1 MSAAM
6 MRLFHSPASPFVRK
20 VLVAAR
26 ERGIEDRIEV
36 VPTGVT
42 PVNRDAAIAAH
53 NPLGKIPTLVLED
66 GTAVFDSRV
75 IVEYLDGLPG
85 GARLIPEGGPARLK
99 ALTLQA
105 LADGLCDAAVALRYE
120 TAVRPEAL
128 RWPDWSASQTMKVV
142 ASLDALERDW
152 AGHLATTLDIGAVA
166 AACALGYLDYRF
178 ASLGW
183 REGRPALAAW
193 QAEFAKR
200 PSMQATAI
208 P

>member
-1 MSAAM
+1 M
-6 MRLFHSPASPFVRK
+6 MTLFHSPASPFVRK

-26 ERGIEDRIEV
+26 ERGIERLIET

-66 GTAVFDSRV
+66 GTGVFDSRV

-85 GARLIPEGGPARLK
+85 GPRLIPDGGAARLR

-128 RWPDWSASQTMKVV
+128 RWPEWSASQTTKIV

-152 AGHLATTLDIGAVA
+152 LGHLSASLDIGTVA
-166 AACALGYLDYRF
+166 TACALGYLDYRF

-183 REGRPALAAW
+183 REGRAGLAAW
-193 QAEFAKR
+193 HRGFAAR

>member
-1 MSAAM
+1 MLK
-6 MRLFHSPASPFVRK
+6 LFHSPASPFVRK

-26 ERGIEDRIEV
+26 ERGLADRIEL

-42 PVNRDAAIAAH
+42 PVKRDEAIATH

-85 GARLIPEGGPARLK
+85 GPRLIPEGGAARLRT
-99 ALTLQA
+99 LTLQA

-128 RWPDWSASQTMKVV
+128 RWPEWSASQTTKVV

-152 AGHLATTLDIGAVA
+152 LAHLASTLDIGAIA
-166 AACALGYLDYRF
+166 TACALGYLDYRF

-183 REGRPALAAW
+183 REGRPGLAAW
-193 QAEFAKR
+193 YQGFAAR

-208 P
+208 R

>member
-1 MSAAM
+1 ML
-6 MRLFHSPASPFVRK
+6 RLFHSPASPFVRK
-20 VLVAAR
+20 VLVAAQ
-26 ERGIEDRIEV
+26 ERGLADRIEP

-42 PVNRDAAIAAH
+42 PVSRDAAIAAH

-85 GARLIPEGGPARLK
+85 GPRLVPDGGAARLK

-128 RWPDWSASQTMKVV
+128 RWPEWSASQTTKIV

-152 AGHLATTLDIGAVA
+152 LGHLSASLDIGTVA
-166 AACALGYLDYRF
+166 TACALGYLDYRF

-183 REGRPALAAW
+183 REGRAGLAAW
-193 QAEFAKR
+193 HRGFAAR

>member
-1 MSAAM
+1 MLK
-6 MRLFHSPASPFVRK
+6 LFHSPASPFVRK

-26 ERGIEDRIEV
+26 ERGLADRIEI

-42 PVNRDAAIAAH
+42 PVKRDEAIAVH

-75 IVEYLDGLPG
+75 IVEVLDGLPG
-85 GARLIPEGGPARLK
+85 GPRLIPEAGAARLK

-128 RWPDWSASQTMKVV
+128 RWPEWSASQTTKVV

-152 AGHLATTLDIGAVA
+152 LRHLASTLDIGVVA
-166 AACALGYLDYRF
+166 TACALGYLDYRF

-183 REGRPALAAW
+183 REGRPGLAAW
-193 QAEFAKR
+193 YQGFAVR
-200 PSMQATAI
+200 PSMQATTPA
-208 P
+208 

>member
-1 MSAAM
+1 ML
-6 MRLFHSPASPFVRK
+6 RLFHSPASPFVRK
-20 VLVAAR
+20 VLVAAH
-26 ERGIEDRIEV
+26 ERGLADRIEP

-42 PVNRDAAIAAH
+42 PVSRDPAIAAH

-66 GTAVFDSRV
+66 GTGVFDSRV
-75 IVEYLDGLPG
+75 IVEYLEGLPG
-85 GARLIPEGGPARLK
+85 GPRLIPEGGAARLK

-128 RWPDWSASQTMKVV
+128 RWPEWSASQTTKVV

-152 AGHLATTLDIGAVA
+152 LAHLSATLDIGAVA
-166 AACALGYLDYRF
+166 TACALGYLDYRF
-178 ASLGW
+178 AALGW
-183 REGRPALAAW
+183 REGRAGLAAW
-193 QAEFAKR
+193 HDRFAAR
-200 PSMQATAI
+200 PSMRATAV

>member
-1 MSAAM
+1 MLK
-6 MRLFHSPASPFVRK
+6 LFHSPASPFVRK

-26 ERGIEDRIEV
+26 ERGLAERIEI

-42 PVNRDAAIAAH
+42 PVKRDEAIAAH

-85 GARLIPEGGPARLK
+85 GPRLIPEGGPARLS

-120 TAVRPEAL
+120 TALRPEAL
-128 RWPDWSASQTMKVV
+128 RWPEWSASQTAKVV

-152 AGHLATTLDIGAVA
+152 LPQLSAALDIGAVA
-166 AACALGYLDYRF
+166 TACALGYLDYRF
-178 ASLGW
+178 ATLGW
-183 REGRPALAAW
+183 REGRARLAAW
-193 QAEFAKR
+193 YAGFASR
-200 PSMQATAI
+200 PSMQATA
-208 P
+208 PA